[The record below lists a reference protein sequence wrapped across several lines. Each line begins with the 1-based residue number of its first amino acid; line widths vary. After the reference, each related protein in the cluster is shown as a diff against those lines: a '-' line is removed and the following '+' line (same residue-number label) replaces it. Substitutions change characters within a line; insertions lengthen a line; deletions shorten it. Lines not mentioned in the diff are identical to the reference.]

1 MYSRFAFLT
10 PPLKPIEAAFLMGP
24 EATYAGVRLDIQGN
38 RSHETLS
45 GVLAAFAR
53 MTGSY
58 PQHFQPVDLHVVRE
72 VAHVVLLAAAYGAC
86 LPIVDLA
93 APADPFHT
101 GSFLDDGWLRGRLR
115 RSFILRLNG
124 PLRLFL
130 NCSFLFA
137 KLHLVITLTMLQVCV
152 CLLSV
157 LATLLHGSRDNT
169 PVASSGL
176 SALLLHLMSVD
187 WCKTRHSV

>member
-1 MYSRFAFLT
+1 MMS
-10 PPLKPIEAAFLMGP
+10 
-24 EATYAGVRLDIQGN
+24 
-38 RSHETLS
+38 
-45 GVLAAFAR
+45 
-53 MTGSY
+53 SY
-58 PQHFQPVDLHVVRE
+58 PQHFQPVDLHVIRE

-86 LPIVDLA
+86 LSIVDLA

-130 NCSFLFA
+130 NCSFLLFA
-137 KLHLVITLTMLQVCV
+137 KLHLVITLTVLQVCV

-157 LATLLHGSRDNT
+157 LATLLHGPRDNT

-176 SALLLHLMSVD
+176 SALLFHLMSVD